1 MHTLRDTHH
10 TRNLGN
16 IENIM
21 SKFIIVVS
29 LNLIA
34 FSTIG
39 QNDSLIEE
47 RIPCTKSDWVNLEL
61 AKPTSN
67 NVSFYDLIDTIT
79 IIDTI
84 QNFFYNK
91 YLVDSIYDSEINES
105 TLIVFYLP
113 KKSHDKLIIGNS
125 YQVRSRNSNPNIVM
139 SKRDTIVLLDHNPKY
154 YKRQCLVQVSKKK
167 YKRDPDCIPISV
179 DYFRVEKI
187 KTLPNKK

>member
-1 MHTLRDTHH
+1 M
-10 TRNLGN
+10 
-16 IENIM
+16 
-21 SKFIIVVS
+21 
-29 LNLIA
+29 
-34 FSTIG
+34 
-39 QNDSLIEE
+39 
-47 RIPCTKSDWVNLEL
+47 
-61 AKPTSN
+61 
-67 NVSFYDLIDTIT
+67 
-79 IIDTI
+79 
-84 QNFFYNK
+84 
-91 YLVDSIYDSEINES
+91 VDSIYDSEINES